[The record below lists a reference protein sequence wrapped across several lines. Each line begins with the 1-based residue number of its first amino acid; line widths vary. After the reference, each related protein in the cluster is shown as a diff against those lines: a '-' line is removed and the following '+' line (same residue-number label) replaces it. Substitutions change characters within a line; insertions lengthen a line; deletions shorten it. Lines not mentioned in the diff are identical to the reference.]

1 MLATYQ
7 CRVNQKF
14 CNENIDETEWKKGMN
29 LLQMHIAN
37 TVAKKWQYIIYTL
50 YTISDYYTIQVIYYV
65 IIKTIGWKTM

>member
-1 MLATYQ
+1 MKLS
-7 CRVNQKF
+7 
-14 CNENIDETEWKKGMN
+14 WKKGMN

-37 TVAKKWQYIIYTL
+37 TVAKEWQYIIYTL